1 MSEGFLEI
9 TTSDAEIKKMIMQ
22 KIADDLNSNFR
33 AIAEDIDKNIKPVI
47 YNAIHEC
54 YELQALRGPYLRGS
68 LGLTSSQATSASQK
82 IAQLI
87 SDSVVIQTKAVTA
100 NNLSAGLQ
108 IFIQPE
114 DYSNLLSMSEAVV
127 TYRSRRFKRTIN
139 LPWLDWLLTKGD
151 QILVSG
157 FEFEPGGNLGRSRT
171 GRMVESPSGSWRVS
185 PEYSG
190 TKGDNFITRAFDRSI
205 QSRITKI
212 VQKAVN
218 KRLK

>member
-9 TTSDAEIKKMIMQ
+9 TTSDAEIKKIIMQ
-22 KIADDLNSNFR
+22 QIADDLNSNFR
-33 AIAEDIDKNIKPVI
+33 AIAEDIDKNIKPII

-82 IAQLI
+82 IAQVV
-87 SDSVVIQTKAVTA
+87 SDSVIVKTKTVTA

-108 IFIQPE
+108 VFIQPE
-114 DYSNLLSMSEAVV
+114 DYANVLSISGAVV
-127 TYRSRRFKRTIN
+127 SYRSRRFKRTID

-171 GRMVESPSGSWRVS
+171 GRMVKAPAGSWRVS

-190 TKGDNFITRAFDRSI
+190 TKGDNFITRAFDRRT
-205 QSRITKI
+205 QSQITKI
-212 VQKAVN
+212 VQKAVD

>member
-1 MSEGFLEI
+1 MSDGFLEI
-9 TTSDAEIKKMIMQ
+9 TSSDAEIKKIIMQ
-22 KIADDLNSNFR
+22 QIADDLNSSFL
-33 AIAEDIDKNIKPVI
+33 AIAEDIRKNIKPVI

-54 YELQALRGPYLRGS
+54 YEMQALRGPYLRGS
-68 LGLTSSQATSASQK
+68 LGLTSSQATQASQK
-82 IAQLI
+82 ISEVV
-87 SDSVVIQTKAVTA
+87 SDSVIIQTKAVTA

-108 IFIQPE
+108 ILIQTE
-114 DYSNLLSMSEAVV
+114 DYANVLSISQAVV
-127 TYRSRRFKRTIN
+127 SYRSRRFKRTID

-157 FEFEPGGNLGRSRT
+157 FEFQPGGNLGRSRA
-171 GRMVESPSGSWRVS
+171 GRMAETPSGSWRVS

-190 TKGDNFITRAFDRSI
+190 TKGDNFITRSFDNRT
-205 QSRITKI
+205 QSQITKI